1 MLRDWFTHFSEIFA
15 DREAW
20 ARFLFSPAGQWT
32 VFGLALL
39 LALFLLWI
47 TVRRRRRALEN
58 LGLSKLK
65 RELTEAFKHKRVS
78 HRIKITE
85 RSDTP
90 IDIGPLPELPHTID
104 VTEVNAS
111 LAAGEI
117 KAYADTLPAPV
128 LLRKLP
134 FTQRAGLHPASA
146 RTGAIAIEAVFVSEG
161 LRETLR
167 TSPDPVVKLLPFM
180 PESIGTLMSMEKKAC
195 EGPWIEAT
203 PHALIRTDDGVL
215 VVTSDAQSA
224 LGVPITPE
232 AHWKEKIPLASL
244 LEALLNALIVSRTLG
259 KPTAPLLLLN
269 GVVCFLRI
277 DDAFIETLLAPAPQA
292 HRFTSD
298 FLQGAPMRASHYAQ
312 LLAATLSA
320 APERR

>member
-1 MLRDWFTHFSEIFA
+1 MLRDWFTRFTEMFA

-20 ARFLFSPAGQWT
+20 ARFLFSPEGQWA

-39 LALFLLWI
+39 FTFFLLWL
-47 TVRRRRRALEN
+47 TVRRRRQALEN

-65 RELTEAFKHKRVS
+65 RELTEAFKHTPVS

-111 LAAGEI
+111 LAAHEI
-117 KAYADTLPAPV
+117 KAFADTLPAPV

-134 FTQRAGLHPASA
+134 FTQRAGLQPVSA
-146 RTGAIAIEAVFVSEG
+146 RTGAIAIEAVFISEG
-161 LRETLR
+161 LREMLR
-167 TSPDPVVKLLPFM
+167 TSSDPVVKLLPFM
-180 PESIGTLMSMEKKAC
+180 PEGIATQMTLEKKAC
-195 EGPWIEAT
+195 VGPWVEAT
-203 PHALIRTDDGVL
+203 PQALIRTVDGVL
-215 VVTSDAQSA
+215 VVTSDVQSS

-232 AHWKEKIPLASL
+232 THWNEKIPLASL
-244 LEALLNALIVSRTLG
+244 LETLLNALIVSRTLG
-259 KPTAPLLLLN
+259 ESTAPLLLLN

-277 DDAFIETLLAPAPQA
+277 DDAFIETLLAPAANA

-298 FLQGAPMRASHYAQ
+298 FLNGAPMRTSHYAQ

-320 APERR
+320 AP